1 MKPVYSHADMA
12 QPPKTPNPNHR
23 GTEDGA
29 QKAKSRKEME
39 GSQLPKGLRPSLP
52 LYLERNSFDARFH
65 GSIFMGK
72 KKTST
77 MAVSGKTQLL
87 WALKM
92 PFVPMIRDHLNGCLF
107 EGKYHLVDKARGLDE
122 GEQPNSYPS
131 LPISNAIQ
139 YWNTTKE
146 WADIL

>member
-1 MKPVYSHADMA
+1 
-12 QPPKTPNPNHR
+12 
-23 GTEDGA
+23 
-29 QKAKSRKEME
+29 
-39 GSQLPKGLRPSLP
+39 
-52 LYLERNSFDARFH
+52 
-65 GSIFMGK
+65 
-72 KKTST
+72 

-92 PFVPMIRDHLNGCLF
+92 PFVNKIRDHLNGCLF